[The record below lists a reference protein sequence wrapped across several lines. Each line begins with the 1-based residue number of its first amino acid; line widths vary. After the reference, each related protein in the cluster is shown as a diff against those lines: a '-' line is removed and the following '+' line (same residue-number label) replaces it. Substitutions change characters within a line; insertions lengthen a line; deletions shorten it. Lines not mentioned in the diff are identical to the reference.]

1 MKRDVTTER
10 PVVVGVFSD
19 RRELQM
25 AVDELRR
32 EDFSEEQI
40 GVAAHGEQTAGGT
53 SLEEGETASEG
64 AASGAV
70 TGGVIGGLAGAA
82 AVGVIPG
89 IGPVLAAGALAGILG
104 GAVVGAAAGGLVG
117 ALVGMGVPE
126 EESRHY
132 ETQFRAGN
140 SILTVKADGRQ
151 KEVYTILRRYGAME
165 MEGPGAEDQSA
176 RSPGTGI
183 IGDSD
188 TTSDEASRFDYESD
202 IGGVPVDQWETE
214 LPEHRRDWEGR
225 FGAERPWS
233 EHEAA
238 YRFGWERAYRP
249 EFRGMEFPRRG
260 AGPAPRLGEPPSGPA
275 VERRRRRRPGCMAQ
289 GDGPQGSIVLG
300 SGGVTRG
307 LLPHYPL
314 FTLGGFGR
322 LFDFQ

>member
-1 MKRDVTTER
+1 MATER
-10 PVVVGVFSD
+10 PPVVVGVFGE
-19 RRELQM
+19 RRDLEM

-32 EDFSEEQI
+32 AGFDEKQI
-40 GVAAHGEQTAGGT
+40 GVAAHGETTPGGT
-53 SLEEGETASEG
+53 TIEEGETASEG

-89 IGPVLAAGALAGILG
+89 IGPVLAAGALAGIVG

-126 EESRHY
+126 EESRYY

-140 SILTVKADGRQ
+140 NILTVKADGRYE
-151 KEVYTILRRYGAME
+151 EVYGIMRRYRATE
-165 MEGPGAEDQSA
+165 MEGPGSEDYSI
-176 RSPGTGI
+176 RSPGTGVV
-183 IGDSD
+183 GASD

-214 LPEHRRDWEGR
+214 LPKHREDWEIR

-249 EFRGMEFPRRG
+249 EFRGMDFRDAEPDLRRDWESRH
-260 AGPAPRLGEPPSGPA
+260 PDRPWSD
-275 VERRRRRRPGCMAQ
+275 VEDVVREAWRKVTGRRAA
-289 GDGPQGSIVLG
+289 
-300 SGGVTRG
+300 
-307 LLPHYPL
+307 
-314 FTLGGFGR
+314 
-322 LFDFQ
+322 